1 MFAIAWMVFTGML
14 AGAPAVDSSA
24 DTPQVVIDGTLRTPD
39 GTERTAKLAI
49 TCKPG
54 QGGTLAMHLQLMST
68 ARLNF
73 DLDVYEG
80 PNTPASKKP
89 SAHLSAGSQQAPAL
103 ISVGAYGSR
112 GQAPYT
118 FTVSQAMTGPAPV
131 AKKGKRAPKGATA
144 KSAPASLLRVAE
156 ALGIAGGEL
165 TWTQD
170 ASRSGEKPLVAHF
183 APETWQTQQIA
194 DEIKPCVTPS
204 R

>member
-14 AGAPAVDSSA
+14 AGAPAADSSA

-39 GTERTAKLAI
+39 GNERTAKLAI
-49 TCKPG
+49 TCVPG
-54 QGGTLAMHLQLMST
+54 QGGAVSMHLQLMST

-80 PNTPASKKP
+80 PNAAASKRP

-112 GQAPYT
+112 GQAPFS
-118 FTVSQAMTGPAPV
+118 FTVGQAMTGPAPV
-131 AKKGKRAPKGATA
+131 AKKGKRAPKGAT
-144 KSAPASLLRVAE
+144 KSPPASLLRVAE
-156 ALGIAGGEL
+156 AFGIAGTEL

-170 ASRSGEKPLVAHF
+170 AARSGEKPLVAHF
-183 APETWQTQQIA
+183 APDTWQSQQIA
-194 DEIKPCVTPS
+194 DEVKPCVSPS

>member
-14 AGAPAVDSSA
+14 AGAPAADSSA
-24 DTPQVVIDGTLRTPD
+24 DTPQVVVDGTLRTPD

-49 TCKPG
+49 TCVPG
-54 QGGTLAMHLQLMST
+54 QGGKLSMHLQLMST

-80 PNTPASKKP
+80 PNTAASKKP

-112 GQAPYT
+112 GQAPYA
-118 FTVSQAMTGPAPV
+118 FTVSQVMTGPAPV
-131 AKKGKRAPKGATA
+131 AKKGKRAPKGSA
-144 KSAPASLLRVAE
+144 KSTPPSLLRVAE
-156 ALGIAGGEL
+156 ALGITGTEL

-170 ASRSGEKPLVAHF
+170 ASRAGEKPLVAHF

-194 DEIKPCVTPS
+194 DEVKPCVTPS